1 MACSKEVNFQYKKK
15 KKKKERGFLKC
26 FLSSKLFPSQKG
38 IFNSMY
44 FQPRRWILITLD
56 SEVQNSYL

>member
-1 MACSKEVNFQYKKK
+1 MACSKEVKFQYKKK
-15 KKKKERGFLKC
+15 KKKKKRGFLKC

-38 IFNSMY
+38 IFNSVY